1 MGRLH
6 LIIQPLY
13 AQSRDITADKE
24 NIYQLQPNMFSP
36 SLDMTTSAPA
46 AVGAKEKAAVNP
58 LTEPMVADTGTVV
71 MKPVLRENARAISPS
86 LPGTVRSLSPS
97 QINTIRSS
105 QASAI
110 QSSIVGDGV
119 NELVLES
126 PESTP
131 GHHIS
136 SSISPRQVI
145 GTHDSELSPASSAS
159 QKDSAS
165 GRTEIK
171 KVLSPVSTSLSISK
185 EGGYV
190 SHCKAIVLKAEYK
203 SVDQGFRLIPRLKN
217 DYVERMTFV
226 W

>member
-36 SLDMTTSAPA
+36 SLDMTTSAPTA
-46 AVGAKEKAAVNP
+46 GGAKEKAAVNP

-86 LPGTVRSLSPS
+86 LSSTVRSLSPS

-110 QSSIVGDGV
+110 QSSIVGDGM

-131 GHHIS
+131 GHIS

-145 GTHDSELSPASSAS
+145 GTHDSELSPASSPS
-159 QKDSAS
+159 QKDSVS

-171 KVLSPVSTSLSISK
+171 KVLSPASTSLSISK